1 MVRVVKESRE
11 SQEKE
16 EVESRRRIEAL
27 TREIV
32 ELKER
37 TAADQRV
44 GEAEEAGTRKG
55 RSFEERVH
63 SAIERIAD
71 TRDDVAH
78 HVGDER
84 SEGGGRK
91 GDTLVELG
99 SASAASGERIVFEAK
114 DRKRMSK
121 NEAWAELNEAMS
133 KRGASFAVLVVADE
147 DMVPSGREQL
157 REYEG
162 NKMIVA
168 VDREEPDAIALRI
181 AYSLAVARLAMA
193 SRTEGEVDAGA
204 LMAAAE
210 EVRSALRRAQKIRLA
225 LTNATD
231 CVDKA
236 RDGVAEMVEAVEAP
250 LARIDAMA
258 AAAAD

>member
-1 MVRVVKESRE
+1 MRSRFVV
-11 SQEKE
+11 
-16 EVESRRRIEAL
+16 
-27 TREIV
+27 
-32 ELKER
+32 
-37 TAADQRV
+37 
-44 GEAEEAGTRKG
+44 
-55 RSFEERVH
+55 
-63 SAIERIAD
+63 
-71 TRDDVAH
+71 
-78 HVGDER
+78 
-84 SEGGGRK
+84 
-91 GDTLVELG
+91 
-99 SASAASGERIVFEAK
+99 
-114 DRKRMSK
+114 
-121 NEAWAELNEAMS
+121 
-133 KRGASFAVLVVADE
+133 
-147 DMVPSGREQL
+147 
-157 REYEG
+157 
-162 NKMIVA
+162 
-168 VDREEPDAIALRI
+168 

>member
-1 MVRVVKESRE
+1 
-11 SQEKE
+11 
-16 EVESRRRIEAL
+16 
-27 TREIV
+27 
-32 ELKER
+32 
-37 TAADQRV
+37 
-44 GEAEEAGTRKG
+44 
-55 RSFEERVH
+55 
-63 SAIERIAD
+63 
-71 TRDDVAH
+71 
-78 HVGDER
+78 
-84 SEGGGRK
+84 
-91 GDTLVELG
+91 
-99 SASAASGERIVFEAK
+99 
-114 DRKRMSK
+114 MSK

-210 EVRSALRRAQKIRLA
+210 EVRSRR
-225 LTNATD
+225 
-231 CVDKA
+231 
-236 RDGVAEMVEAVEAP
+236 
-250 LARIDAMA
+250 
-258 AAAAD
+258 